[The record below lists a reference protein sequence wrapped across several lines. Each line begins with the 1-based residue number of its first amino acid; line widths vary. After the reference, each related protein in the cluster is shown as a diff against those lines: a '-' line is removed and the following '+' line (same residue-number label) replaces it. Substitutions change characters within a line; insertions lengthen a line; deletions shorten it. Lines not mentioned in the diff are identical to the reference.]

1 MGRPGTPLADVAAEL
16 IGDLE
21 LRSRLRDI
29 GVEKSDFP
37 AIAERTMKNA
47 LLASN
52 PRKVTGTADVLE
64 VLEAAW

>member
-1 MGRPGTPLADVAAEL
+1 VQIL
-16 IGDLE
+16 
-21 LRSRLRDI
+21 LRDI
-29 GVEKSDFP
+29 GIDRGDFP

-52 PRKVTGTADVLE
+52 PRKVAGTADVLE